1 MDVKSTTIATGTP
14 GDLLRLIRSGE
25 ATTRA
30 ELALTTGLAR
40 STIAQRIESLAASG
54 WIREKGEAPST
65 GGRPPTVLGFNENAG
80 TVLIADLGATH
91 SRVALANLGGEIL
104 AETTHDI
111 EIAAGPE
118 HVLDWVDEM
127 FQRLLGEA
135 AKPLADLV
143 GIGIGV
149 PGPVEFAEG
158 RPVSPPIMPGWDGY
172 DVRGHFVGRFHVPV
186 LVDNDVNIMALGES
200 WVMEST
206 LADFL
211 FVKVGTGI
219 GAGLILGGDIHRGA
233 QGAAGDIGHIPVADF
248 DTVCRCGNIGCVESV
263 AGGAALARQLAAM
276 GKDTTNS
283 RDVMELVSR
292 GDPDA
297 SQAVREAGRLLGR
310 VLAAAVNLLNPA
322 MIMIGGDLSEAGDQL
337 LAGVREVVYQR
348 STALATNGL
357 VIASSTIGDRAG
369 VVGAAAMVIEQVL
382 DPASIDAALS
392 AEAVAS

>member
-1 MDVKSTTIATGTP
+1 MDSKKATVANGTP
-14 GDLLRLIRSGE
+14 GDLLRLIRSGQ

-30 ELALTTGLAR
+30 QLAVTTGLAR

-54 WIREKGEAPST
+54 LIRVNGEAPST
-65 GGRPPTVLGFNENAG
+65 GGRPATVLGFNPDAG
-80 TVLIADLGATH
+80 AVLVADLGATH

-104 AETTHDI
+104 AETTADI
-111 EIAAGPE
+111 EIAAGPK
-118 HVLDWVDEM
+118 HVLDWVDER
-127 FQRLLGEA
+127 FEQLLVEA
-135 AKPLADLV
+135 SMPRQDIV
-143 GIGIGV
+143 GIGIGL

-200 WVMEST
+200 WMMEPT

-219 GAGLILGGDIHRGA
+219 GSGLILGGDIHRGA
-233 QGAAGDIGHIPVADF
+233 QGAAGDIGHIPVAQF

-263 AGGAALARQLAAM
+263 ASGSAIARQLAAM
-276 GKDTTNS
+276 GKGTTNS

-292 GDPDA
+292 GDADA
-297 SQAVREAGRLLGR
+297 GQAVREAGRLLGR

-357 VIASSTIGDRAG
+357 VIASSNMGDRAG
-369 VVGAAAMVIEQVL
+369 VVGAAAMVIEHVL
-382 DPASIDAALS
+382 DPASIDATLI
-392 AEAVAS
+392 AEGVAS